1 MSGPTQHAEARNAEM
16 IEPALAAKVARE
28 PPSVRLGGAGA
39 GAGQQ
44 SSEDAVMPAVRAWSV
59 PRDISL

>member
-1 MSGPTQHAEARNAEM
+1 
-16 IEPALAAKVARE
+16 VARE